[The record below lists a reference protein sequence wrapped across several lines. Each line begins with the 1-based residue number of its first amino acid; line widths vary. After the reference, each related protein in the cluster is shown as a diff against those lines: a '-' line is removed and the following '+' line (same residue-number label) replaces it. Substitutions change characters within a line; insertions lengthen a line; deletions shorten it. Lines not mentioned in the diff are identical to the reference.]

1 MHKIT
6 IYIFNNLFHFFIS
19 FLCKTWIYQLF
30 TDFPTRFPRH
40 DFMYFYKSM
49 LLVYN
54 YKPFPIPRKAKKEF
68 LPNQKLF
75 FKIYLFFLTPS
86 GTNVLQS

>member
-1 MHKIT
+1 
-6 IYIFNNLFHFFIS
+6 
-19 FLCKTWIYQLF
+19 
-30 TDFPTRFPRH
+30 
-40 DFMYFYKSM
+40 MYFYKSM
-49 LLVYN
+49 PFVYN

-75 FKIYLFFLTPS
+75 FEIYLFFLTPS